1 MTEDDIMKQDFFDS
15 MADIHTK
22 AADHFN
28 VINKNEKD
36 LMAATKNLVT
46 RTRMN
51 RDLDWGH
58 EDFRKKILT

>member
-1 MTEDDIMKQDFFDS
+1 MQQDFFDN
-15 MADIHTK
+15 MAGIQDK
-22 AADHFN
+22 AAQHFD
-28 VINKNEKD
+28 VISKNEKD

-51 RDLDWGH
+51 RDLDWGS